1 MFSYHLLTI
10 IIIIISENHSSLQLK
25 YIIIPKIKAICNV
38 NVQQC
43 KWSQTRNS
51 GLFKLYYYFCFENG
65 LLLKLTKKA
74 PKSLLSKQNQS
85 LTLMSNSR

>member
-1 MFSYHLLTI
+1 MFSLHLLT

-25 YIIIPKIKAICNV
+25 YIIFPKIKAICNV

-51 GLFKLYYYFCFENG
+51 GLFKL
-65 LLLKLTKKA
+65 
-74 PKSLLSKQNQS
+74 
-85 LTLMSNSR
+85 